1 MLTSNA
7 RIASWLDAAIKEM
20 ELLSRMSAGISVPED
35 FLTSLQGMTVYRACG
50 MSLQYVTEIFIKI
63 RNLAGKDYFRQYKG
77 IPWEQVFGM
86 RSFLSHEY
94 GEVDAEGIFNT
105 VKTDIPVLLAMT
117 RRMRENARGECLI

>member
-86 RSFLSHEY
+86 RNFLSHEY

-105 VKTDIPVLLAMT
+105 IKMDIPVLLAMT
-117 RRMRENARGECLI
+117 RRMRESARGECLI

>member
-1 MLTSNA
+1 MLTSNE

-35 FLTSLQGMTVYRACG
+35 FLTSLQGMTVYRDCG
-50 MSLQYVTEIFIKI
+50 MSLQYVTEIFVKI

-77 IPWEQVFGM
+77 IAWEQVFGM
-86 RSFLSHEY
+86 RSFLSDEY

>member
-50 MSLQYVTEIFIKI
+50 MSLQYVTEIFVKI

-86 RSFLSHEY
+86 RNFLSHEY

-117 RRMRENARGECLI
+117 RRMRESARGECLI

>member
-7 RIASWLDAAIKEM
+7 RIASWLDTAIKEM

-50 MSLQYVTEIFIKI
+50 MSLQYVTEIFVKI

-86 RSFLSHEY
+86 RNFLSHEY

>member
-1 MLTSNA
+1 MLTSNEK
-7 RIASWLDAAIKEM
+7 IASWLDAAIKEM

-50 MSLQYVTEIFIKI
+50 MSLQYVTEIFVKI

-86 RSFLSHEY
+86 RNFLSHEY